1 MTMMMTNE
9 STVSVAANSNSLATV
24 ETTTLPP
31 SLQYSTALE
40 KASIQGIPTSSQLQE
55 KDETQGAINEIDAEN
70 SGSVGDASPA
80 REDESQYP
88 PFWKVALLTIG
99 INFAIFLVALDGTIL
114 STAIPAIT
122 KEFNSFNDVAW
133 YGSSYLF
140 AVSALQLLY
149 GRLYTTNSIKWVF
162 LFAVFVLEVGSL
174 VAGVAPT
181 SNALIVGRA
190 VSGIGAAGIYVGA
203 ILIITTTVPLRQRP
217 IYTGILASTHG
228 LASVVGPILGGAF
241 ADHVTWRWCFY
252 INLPVGGVTL
262 IFLFLF
268 LPDWTPTRPR
278 LPWKEYIKQFDLI
291 GIFFLIPSVIS
302 LLLALQW
309 GGAKYPWG
317 DGRIIALFVVF
328 GVLAIIFWCV
338 ELWQKDCATVPPR
351 ILKNKNILGGIWY
364 GVWLGA
370 AVFVFTYYLP
380 IWFQAIEGVSATESG
395 IRTLPSI
402 LGQVVFALVGG
413 GLATALGQFVP
424 LLIVSSIL
432 SAVGA
437 GLLSTLKVDSST
449 GIWLGYQLVM
459 AAGVGIGSQNV
470 NLIGQ
475 VAVPSTDIAIATSVL
490 SFSGTLSSSIFLAV
504 AQSVFQNQLIHS
516 LAVKA
521 PEVDAISIFSQGPTA
536 LRTIVTA
543 EQLPAV
549 LVAYNEAIIW
559 TFYVGVA
566 ASALSIAGPIFMDW
580 LSLKQPESQHFKPV
594 AGTSE
599 GSTADGL
606 SAELKSSDAI

>member
-1 MTMMMTNE
+1 MAMITTDE
-9 STVSVAANSNSLATV
+9 SAASIAANSNLPTAV

-40 KASIQGIPTSSQLQE
+40 KASIQETPTPFQSQE
-55 KDETQGAINEIDAEN
+55 KHETKDAINEIDPEK

-88 PFWKVALLTIG
+88 SFWKVVLLTIG

-122 KEFNSFNDVAW
+122 KEFNSFDDVAW

-149 GRLYTTNSIKWVF
+149 GKLYTTNSVKWVF
-162 LFAVFVLEVGSL
+162 LFAVFILEVGSL

-181 SNALIVGRA
+181 SNALIVGRTITG
-190 VSGIGAAGIYVGA
+190 VGAAGIYIGA
-203 ILIITTTVPLRQRP
+203 ILIIVTTVPLRQRP

-252 INLPVGGVTL
+252 INLPVGAVTL

-268 LPDWTPTRPR
+268 LPNWPPTRPR
-278 LPWKEYIKQFDLI
+278 LPWKEQIKQLDLI
-291 GIFFLIPSVIS
+291 GIFSLVPSVIS

-309 GGAKYPWG
+309 GGSKYPWS

-328 GVLAIIFWCV
+328 GVLAIVFWCV
-338 ELWQKDCATVPPR
+338 ELWQKDLATVPPR
-351 ILKNKNILGGIWY
+351 ILKNKNIVGGVWY

-437 GLLSTLKVDSST
+437 GLLSTLKVDSSI
-449 GIWLGYQLVM
+449 GFWLGYQIIM
-459 AAGVGIGSQNV
+459 ATGVGIGSQNV

-475 VAVPSTDIAIATSVL
+475 VAVPSKDIAIATSIL

-504 AQSVFQNQLIHS
+504 AQSVFQNQLIHN

-521 PEVDAISIFSQGPTA
+521 PEVDAISVFSQGPTA
-536 LRTIVTA
+536 LRTSVNA

-549 LVAYNEAIIW
+549 LVAYNEAIIQV
-559 TFYVGVA
+559 FYVGVA

-580 LSLKQPESQHFKPV
+580 LSLKQPESQQSKPIPD
-594 AGTSE
+594 TSE
-599 GSTADGL
+599 GSTADEQ
-606 SAELKSSDAI
+606 SADLQSGDA